1 MNAVATVRPINKGD
15 EAQWRRMWAA
25 YLDFYKVELPQAHAD
40 KLFASLMKGEPYFG
54 FIAEQD
60 GKPVGFV
67 HGLPHPSTWS
77 QTGYCYLEDLYV
89 DAEARGGGAGRAL
102 IKAVHE
108 EAKNRC
114 LSRVYWHTDK
124 GNETARKL
132 YDKVATL
139 SDFVHYRMDV

>member
-1 MNAVATVRPINKGD
+1 MTAIRPIHQGD
-15 EAQWRRMWAA
+15 EAQWRRLWAA

-40 KLFASLMKGEPYFG
+40 KVFARLMAGDPYFA
-54 FIAEQD
+54 FIAEND
-60 GKPVGFV
+60 GETIGFV

-77 QTGYCYLEDLYV
+77 ATGYCYLEDLYV
-89 DAEARGGGAGRAL
+89 DAAARGSGAGRAL
-102 IKAVHE
+102 INAVHK
-108 EAKNRC
+108 EAKNRG

-139 SDFVHYRMDV
+139 SDFVHYRIDV